1 MKKAL
6 WLLAAVPVFLVAC
19 GGEEPKSAAA
29 DALVLPGDAELD
41 SRNVEY
47 KCEDGRDIT
56 VQYLNKGDNRL
67 AVVPV
72 SDSSTL
78 VFANVISGSG
88 ARYAAA
94 QYIWWSKGA
103 EATLYKEWM
112 GGEPVN
118 GVVCRER

>member
-1 MKKAL
+1 MKKPI
-6 WLLAAVPVFLVAC
+6 WLLAVVPVLLVAC
-19 GGEEPKSAAA
+19 GGDDPKSAAA

-41 SRNVEY
+41 SRSVEY
-47 KCEDGRDIT
+47 KCDDGRSIA

-88 ARYAAA
+88 ARYAAG
-94 QYIWWSKGA
+94 QYIWWSKGP

-118 GVVCRER
+118 GVVCKEK